1 MTGYKIINLNLLQ
14 ETIGESE
21 TSDILSSFS
30 CPQNVDVERFLRS
43 TAIPFAKQGISQT
56 HLVFA
61 SFQENP
67 VLVGYFTLA
76 NKYIHVASKIL
87 SSTQRKRISK
97 FATFNPDMKC
107 YCMTAPLIAQL
118 GKNFTNGY
126 NKLITGD
133 ELLQIACDK
142 IKKIQLDIG
151 GKFAYLECEDTPH
164 LTEFYQ
170 RNGFYN
176 FGKRQ
181 LDRDEYA
188 DYDSRSLVQLMKYLK

>member
-1 MTGYKIINLNLLQ
+1 MGYKIVNLNLLQ

-21 TSDILSSFS
+21 TNNILSSFS
-30 CPQNVDVERFLRS
+30 CPQNADVERFLRR
-43 TAIPFAKQGISQT
+43 TAITFAKQGISQT
-56 HLVFA
+56 HLVVA
-61 SFQENP
+61 SFQGKP

-76 NKYIHVASKIL
+76 NKYIHISSKIL
-87 SSTQRKRISK
+87 SSTQKKRISK

-118 GKNFTNGY
+118 GKNFANGY
-126 NKLITGD
+126 NKLVTGD
-133 ELLQIACDK
+133 RLLQIACEK

-151 GKFAYLECEDTPH
+151 GKFAYLECEDTPR
-164 LTEFYQ
+164 LIEFYQ

-176 FGKRQ
+176 FGRRQ

-188 DYDSRSLVQLMKYLK
+188 DYDSHFLVQLMKYLK

>member
-61 SFQENP
+61 SFQEKP

-87 SSTQRKRISK
+87 SSTQKKRISK

-118 GKNFTNGY
+118 GKILRTGIISLLLAMSCC
-126 NKLITGD
+126 KSRVTRLKKSSLI
-133 ELLQIACDK
+133 
-142 IKKIQLDIG
+142 
-151 GKFAYLECEDTPH
+151 LEE
-164 LTEFYQ
+164 
-170 RNGFYN
+170 N
-176 FGKRQ
+176 
-181 LDRDEYA
+181 
-188 DYDSRSLVQLMKYLK
+188 SLIWSVRIRPA